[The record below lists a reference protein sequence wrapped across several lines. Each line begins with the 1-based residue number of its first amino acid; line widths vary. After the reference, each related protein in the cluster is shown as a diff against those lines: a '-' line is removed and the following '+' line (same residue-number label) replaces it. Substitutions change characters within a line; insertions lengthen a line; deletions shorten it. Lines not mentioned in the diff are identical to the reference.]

1 MMMMRGNN
9 RSSGPSNCV
18 RRSSSS
24 SSNFKASRQKVAPPR
39 KRDAFSTLMQQGIQ
53 RIDTKQLSKKLEDT
67 EIPVSAKREI
77 KREIE
82 TRQHDEDDAA
92 AAAAAAV
99 ILELTPQRPPKPA
112 RASPWLIE
120 KLYDKRG
127 PERAKALAGVI
138 ELLNKKL
145 DHEDL
150 KKRYVVE
157 LLYRCLCSV
166 KKGSTKEVQNALQ
179 VIGLLSITVDCQ
191 EKMAEIY
198 REFLDAASSS
208 ACLKK
213 AGTNTTKMLECL
225 GVVTF
230 FGAIGAEE
238 TQKGMKVIWDF
249 LMSFKSESG
258 SDDVIN
264 RKKQSHEILVAA
276 IYSWCFLL
284 TSTDGW
290 RLNQN
295 WRGAISFF
303 MDILD
308 NDEVLVQG
316 AACAALALIFETDA
330 LDKFWDGA
338 NDTTLPYSQLR
349 ETLREMILKKVSSLN
364 MNTNVVEYFKTLH
377 CPISRPTV
385 CEKKL
390 ELTSWYQVIQLAFLK
405 SFLGKEFENFM
416 TKEEKLQS
424 FFEVNPNSNDN
435 VGEELFVP
443 TIEKITV
450 NMVIP
455 ERRDPQ
461 TMTAEQRKKERVLRT
476 SIQGK
481 AKTQLRTKHRLMSE
495 ELNCFD

>member
-9 RSSGPSNCV
+9 RSGSSNCV
-18 RRSSSS
+18 RRSSSA
-24 SSNFKASRQKVAPPR
+24 SSNFKESRQK
-39 KRDAFSTLMQQGIQ
+39 
-53 RIDTKQLSKKLEDT
+53 LSKKLEDT
-67 EIPVSAKREI
+67 ETPVSAKREI
-77 KREIE
+77 RREIE

-99 ILELTPQRPPKPA
+99 IRELTPQRPPKPA

-150 KKRYVVE
+150 KDRYVVE

-198 REFLDAASSS
+198 REFLDAASSN

-264 RKKQSHEILVAA
+264 RKKQSQEILVAA

-308 NDEVLVQG
+308 NND
-316 AACAALALIFETDA
+316 ETDA
-330 LDKFWDGA
+330 LDKFWDGP

-424 FFEVNPNSNDN
+424 FFEVNPNINDN

-455 ERRDPQ
+455 GGRDPQ